1 MSAYPRDVFM
11 IGDRP
16 LSRKQLD
23 EHPLPAVLRLRKLRH
38 DRGTAPG

>member
-1 MSAYPRDVFM
+1 MSEYQRYEFM
-11 IGDRP
+11 TGDQP